1 MARFTSPDGVG
12 SPGPTGPAGAP
23 GEDGVGV
30 PAGGAAGDILA
41 KIDGTDFNTEWIE
54 NYTST
59 LKHIVKNAN
68 GGTISL
74 GTPVY
79 TKITNNSSNNI
90 PVAVASN
97 AAETSSSKTLGLM
110 AETVD
115 ANEFGFVI
123 TEGLLDGVN
132 TSTANTGDPIW
143 LGVNGALIFGLANKP
158 VAPAHLVFIG
168 VVTRGQ
174 HNNGQVF
181 VKIQNGFEL
190 DELHD
195 VSTAG
200 KQDGDVLSW
209 NATSGLY
216 EFVSAQSK
224 IGAPLTLTQS
234 SNHSSY
240 PLTISSANE
249 HGGGTGYSDI
259 AKFTNSK
266 SGASN
271 INKHIRLTNDG
282 SLEIVNNAY
291 TATIFHLADNGAL
304 NGVATY
310 NGATLGDTG
319 WVQIT
324 SFGSGWSAVGQSV
337 YSRVINN
344 VLYMRGNVYN
354 VSGSGTGAFTLP
366 VGHRPTTEM
375 VFVVQKY
382 GAGELSHI
390 TIGTDGVVVPNSTG
404 AWLTGVTFPVN

>member
-1 MARFTSPDGVG
+1 MARFTSPDGTG
-12 SPGPTGPAGAP
+12 APGPTGPTGA
-23 GEDGVGV
+23 DGVGV
-30 PAGGAAGDILA
+30 PAGGNAGDILA
-41 KIDGTDFNTEWIE
+41 KIDGTDFNTEWIQ

-68 GGTISL
+68 GSTISL

-79 TKITNNSSNNI
+79 TKIVGNSSTNI

-97 AAETSSSKTLGLM
+97 ASELTSSKTLGLM
-110 AETVD
+110 AETIGV
-115 ANEFGFVI
+115 NESGFVI
-123 TEGLLDGVN
+123 TEGLLEGLD
-132 TSTANTGDPIW
+132 TSTANTGDPVW
-143 LGVNGALIFGLANKP
+143 LGVNGALIFGLSNKP

-168 VVTRGQ
+168 VITRGQ
-174 HNNGQVF
+174 TNNGEIF
-181 VKIQNGFEL
+181 VKVQNGFEL
-190 DELHD
+190 NEIHD
-195 VSTAG
+195 VTMTG
-200 KQDGDVLSW
+200 KQDGHVLSW

-249 HGGGTGYSDI
+249 QNGGTGYSDI
-259 AKFTNSK
+259 AKFINSK
-266 SGASN
+266 PGASN
-271 INKHIRLTNDG
+271 INKHIRLNSTG
-282 SLEIVNNAY
+282 ALEIINSSY
-291 TATIFHLADNGAL
+291 TSTIFNLSDSGAL
-304 NGVATY
+304 NVSGTY
-310 NGATLGDTG
+310 NGATIGDTG

-324 SFGSGWSAVGQSV
+324 SFGSGWSAVGQPV

-366 VGHRPTTEM
+366 VGHRPATEM

-382 GAGELSHI
+382 GAGEL
-390 TIGTDGVVVPNSTG
+390 TFVTVGTDGVVVPDSTG
-404 AWLTGVTFPVN
+404 AWLTGVTFPIN